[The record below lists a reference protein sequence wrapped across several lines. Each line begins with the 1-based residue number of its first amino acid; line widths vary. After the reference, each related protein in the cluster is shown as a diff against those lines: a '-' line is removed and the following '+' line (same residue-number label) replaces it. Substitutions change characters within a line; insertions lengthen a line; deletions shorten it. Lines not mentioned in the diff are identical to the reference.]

1 MIDDWIDNP
10 NPDGAV
16 CYDAING
23 RHVMWSGGCDRAFHV
38 GCESVN
44 LLTDEL
50 FRDNDSVT
58 RNPVCAGCEERMELD
73 WRQSPPPDTQ
83 SDPAFQNHYL

>member
-38 GCESVN
+38 GCEGTFMLSA
-44 LLTDEL
+44 EL
-50 FRDNDSVT
+50 YRGNSYA
-58 RNPVCAGCEERMELD
+58 RKPCAGCNQPMDLK
-73 WRQSPPPDTQ
+73 WGPWPAVAPDPD
-83 SDPAFQNHYL
+83 SAFQNHYL